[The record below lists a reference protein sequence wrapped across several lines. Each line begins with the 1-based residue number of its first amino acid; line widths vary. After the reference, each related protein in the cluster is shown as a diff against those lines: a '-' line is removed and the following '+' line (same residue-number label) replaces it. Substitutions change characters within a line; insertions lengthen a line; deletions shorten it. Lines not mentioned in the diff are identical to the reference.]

1 MSAPTGS
8 ALSPYQY
15 VVLRCVPHVEREEFL
30 NVGVV
35 LYCPEAGFLASR
47 TRLDE
52 TRLRAFAPEL
62 DLAAVH
68 SALAAIDMV
77 CRGEAP
83 GGGGERATAYGVRV
97 LADTQSSRFGF
108 LKAPRSTVI
117 QPGPVHSGR
126 TADPAAEIDRLLAAQ
141 VRQTGTSSTAPTA

>member
-1 MSAPTGS
+1 M
-8 ALSPYQY
+8 SPYQY
-15 VVLRCVPHVEREEFL
+15 VALRCVPRVEREEFV

-35 LYCPEAGFLASR
+35 LYCPDHEFLAAAR
-47 TRLDE
+47 RLDE
-52 TRLRAFAPEL
+52 ARLTAFAPEL
-62 DLAAVH
+62 DLDAVR
-68 SALAAIDMV
+68 SALAAVDMV

-117 QPGPVHSGR
+117 QPGPVHGGV
-126 TADPAAEIDRLLAAQ
+126 TADPAAELARLLDAL
-141 VRQTGTSSTAPTA
+141 VP